1 MKQINKKIV
10 IISAFAILPI
20 LFFCVFFLKA
30 KPANNHS
37 SASKSIINDNHQES
51 SIEKT
56 DEYGNL
62 PERDSSQEDEL
73 PIISHEENRESE
85 KESNDSYKTKEK
97 NSGSNASLNDDRNTE
112 SKEDEVK
119 LPFVRVD

>member
-1 MKQINKKIV
+1 MR
-10 IISAFAILPI
+10 
-20 LFFCVFFLKA
+20 VFFKA

-73 PIISHEENRESE
+73 PIISHEGNRESE
-85 KESNDSYKTKEK
+85 KESNDSYKAKEK